1 MNTFLL
7 IAHQENEKTWRIALN
22 WRAHIEEIEELEE
35 KKFSF
40 EDMLVF
46 FREKIESA
54 HLQGTT
60 QAVVFG
66 LDLQV
71 LLLLQR

>member
-7 IAHQENEKTWRIALN
+7 IAHHENEKTWRIALN
-22 WRAHIEEIEELEE
+22 WTAHIEEIEELEE

-46 FREKIESA
+46 LREKIESA
-54 HLQGTT
+54 HLQRTT